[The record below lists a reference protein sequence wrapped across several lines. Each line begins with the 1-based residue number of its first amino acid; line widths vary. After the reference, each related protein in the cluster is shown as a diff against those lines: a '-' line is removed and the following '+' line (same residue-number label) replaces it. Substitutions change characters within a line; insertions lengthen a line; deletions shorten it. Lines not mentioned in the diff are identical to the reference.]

1 GPRPRGGR
9 GPDAGRGVLQ
19 LTPLL
24 SDPSRSRLSCEI
36 VSSGIPTGQ
45 TAAHSPMLV
54 QPPKSS
60 SSCWLTM
67 LTTREARSGC
77 PCGSMPR
84 WVTFAA
90 VNSMLDAFGQAA
102 TQAPQPIQ
110 VAASNARSASVF
122 GTGLAWASG
131 AVPVGALM

>member
-1 GPRPRGGR
+1 QFV
-9 GPDAGRGVLQ
+9 AVVLFCKQ
-19 LTPLL
+19 KTAYEIETCLEFRRVLF
-24 SDPSRSRLSCEI
+24 RS
-36 VSSGIPTGQ
+36 TGQ